1 MILLDTG
8 PLVALCDRR
17 DSRHRT
23 AVTHLAHLV
32 SEGLCV
38 CEAVLV
44 EASFHLSRP
53 VERSRLGAV
62 LAELRIDSLPTHDI
76 AFRADVFAWLL
87 KYADQDPDWAD
98 GCLAVLCGRDA
109 RLKVWTFDR
118 EFRTTWRKP
127 DGKAIPLAVPS
138 RAVPR

>member
-32 SEGLCV
+32 SESLGV

-44 EASFHLSRP
+44 EASFHLPRP
-53 VERSRLGAV
+53 IERSRLGA
-62 LAELRIDSLPTHDI
+62 LLTELRVDSLPTHATD
-76 AFRADVFAWLL
+76 FRADVLAWLL

-98 GCLAVLCGRDA
+98 GCIAVLCGRNA

-138 RAVPR
+138 RAAPR